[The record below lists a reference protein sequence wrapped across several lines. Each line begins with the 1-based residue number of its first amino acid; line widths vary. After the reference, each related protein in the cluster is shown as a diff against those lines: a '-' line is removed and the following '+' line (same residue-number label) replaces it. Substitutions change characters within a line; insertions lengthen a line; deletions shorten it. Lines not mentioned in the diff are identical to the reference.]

1 MALLPPATIIVEAG
15 EGSGTQHQRWEA
27 LRLGRPLYSLESAV
41 GSGDIQWINEQIEY
55 GAEVLTDANCAA
67 VLDAIPT
74 RLPIPAHG
82 LEEIVPF

>member
-1 MALLPPATIIVEAG
+1 MHVC
-15 EGSGTQHQRWEA
+15 S
-27 LRLGRPLYSLESAV
+27 V

-55 GAEVLTDANCAA
+55 GAEVLTDANYAA